1 MKHLHPTE
9 IPPRE
14 VVRSMSPTMLKH
26 LDAIA
31 QGEKVTNQQRV
42 EDLADRILITFTYQH
57 GRKIPANL
65 TDHGE
70 RVLKEWK
77 TNGR

>member
-1 MKHLHPTE
+1 MKHIHPTE

-31 QGEKVTNQQRV
+31 QGESVTN
-42 EDLADRILITFTYQH
+42 QH
-57 GRKIPANL
+57 GRKIPAHL

-77 TNGR
+77 NNGR

>member
-1 MKHLHPTE
+1 MKHVHPTE

-14 VVRSMSPTMLKH
+14 VVRSMSPIMLKH

-31 QGEKVTNQQRV
+31 QGESVTNQQRV